1 MSSWRK
7 GETLMNKQNDVTI
20 YLDRGDKLCYQI
32 KEYVRENHAD
42 WKLIDSS
49 DTVNDYE
56 LWDSFEQLCLKR
68 FPVIRLDG
76 KVLRFQPVSLD
87 EMIKYLEQR
96 ESLHASEQLNLAD
109 GDGTSRCGTTE
120 PGRGWDIP
128 QRKLSTSQTGMGH
141 PAHRSAKVIGGDET
155 SRRGKI

>member
-109 GDGTSRCGTTE
+109 GDGTSRCDITE
-120 PGRGWDIP
+120 SGRGWDIP
-128 QRKLSTSQTGMGH
+128 QRKLRTSQMGMGH
-141 PAHRSAKVIGGDET
+141 PVHRNTKVIGGDET